1 VITLGPL
8 AAIADAA
15 AKGFEIDGHSLLVIR
30 RDGHI
35 YAYRNSCPHLGIELN
50 WVPDQ
55 FLDRA
60 GDLIQ
65 CSTHGALFRIEDGS
79 CIAGPCRGKH
89 LQAIRCAV
97 SDGQITLPEWPSG

>member
-1 VITLGPL
+1 MKTLGPL
-8 AAIADAA
+8 TAIAVDG
-15 AKGFEIDGHSLLVIR
+15 AKGFKIDGHSVFVIR
-30 RDGHI
+30 RDGHVHV
-35 YAYRNSCPHLGIELN
+35 YQNRCPHLGIELN

-55 FLDRA
+55 FLDHS

-65 CSTHGALFRIEDGS
+65 CSTHGALFRIDDGH

-97 SDGQITLPEWPSG
+97 VDDQIVLTEWPPA